1 MGYKPSDQ
9 FKQILDDLLTLTL
22 DGEIGDRAAAEA
34 FLQRNYPLQ

>member
-1 MGYKPSDQ
+1 
-9 FKQILDDLLTLTL
+9 LLTLTL